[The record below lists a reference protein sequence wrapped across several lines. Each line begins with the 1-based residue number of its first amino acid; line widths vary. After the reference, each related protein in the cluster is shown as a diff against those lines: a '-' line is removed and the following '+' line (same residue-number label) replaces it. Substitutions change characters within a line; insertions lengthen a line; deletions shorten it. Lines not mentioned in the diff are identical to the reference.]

1 MDGKAMLRSLRDQ
14 LMESSDSGFM
24 DDRTSYDMLYNAAVE
39 FAERTKC
46 LQATQSITT
55 VADQEE
61 YTLDAEFIEPWW
73 GDDEDGRKFVK
84 LNDGSDNYFIK
95 IRDYSEIV
103 YGNNSD
109 DPDTIPDS
117 FSIITHPTIADQ
129 ITGTATSTGA
139 ATGGLCTLTDTA
151 ADFSNVEAGDE
162 IHNTTDSSDGVV
174 VSKTSTTALKIALF
188 GGTDNDV
195 SSSDAYIIQPQ
206 GRLRIV
212 FDPPPSTA
220 SYTITVPYI
229 ARPAP
234 VYSDYGVYQ
243 FQAQYHPA
251 LVTFALWKYK
261 YRDSKPNY
269 GDSYYL
275 QWESA
280 IRRANTIIQG
290 SFSRDRVTVSWRGR
304 R

>member
-24 DDRTSYDMLYNAAVE
+24 NDRTSYDMLYNAAVE

-73 GDDEDGRKFVK
+73 GDNENRSFVK

-95 IRDYSEIV
+95 VRDYSDVV
-103 YGNNSD
+103 YGDNSGD
-109 DPDTIPDS
+109 SVTIPDS
-117 FSIITHPTIADQ
+117 FSIITHPDMADQ
-129 ITGTATSTGA
+129 ITGTATSAGA

-162 IHNTTDSSDGVV
+162 VHNTTDTSDGVV
-174 VSKTSTTALKIALF
+174 VLKTSTTALNIALF
-188 GGTDNDV
+188 GGSNNDV
-195 SSSDAYIIQPQ
+195 TSSDAYIIQPQ

-212 FDPPPSTA
+212 FDPPFSTA

-243 FQAQYHPA
+243 IQAQYHPA

-261 YRDSKPNY
+261 YRDSKPNF
-269 GDSYYL
+269 GDSLYL
-275 QWESA
+275 QWNDA
-280 IRRANTIIQG
+280 VRRANTIVQG
-290 SFSRDRVTVSWRGR
+290 SFDRDRVTVSWKGR

>member
-24 DDRTSYDMLYNAAVE
+24 NDRTSYDMLYNAAVE

-55 VADQEE
+55 IEDQEE

-73 GDDEDGRKFVK
+73 GDDTDGRKFIK

-95 IRDYSEIV
+95 YRDYSEII
-103 YGNNSD
+103 YGNNAD
-109 DPDTIPDS
+109 DSVTIPDS
-117 FSIITHPTIADQ
+117 CSIITHPDMADQ
-129 ITGTATSTGA
+129 ITGTATSAGA
-139 ATGGLCTLTDTA
+139 ATGGLCALTDTA
-151 ADFSNVEAGDE
+151 ADFTNVEAGDE
-162 IHNTTDSSDGVV
+162 VHNTTDGSSGVV
-174 VSKTSTTALKIALF
+174 VSKSSTTVLYIALF
-188 GGTDNDV
+188 GGSNDDV
-195 SSSDAYIIQPQ
+195 TSSDAYIIQPQ

-212 FDPPPSTA
+212 FDPPFSTA

-243 FQAQYHPA
+243 IQTQYHSA
-251 LVTFALWKYK
+251 LVTYALWKYK
-261 YRDSKPNY
+261 YRDRAPNY

-275 QWESA
+275 QWNDA

-290 SFSRDRVTVSWRGR
+290 SFNRDQVTVSWRGR